1 MSTWIEMLSVEN
13 ATGSLKDAYDLA
25 KTPAGTVDNVMRIH
39 SQRPHTMVGHLTLYR
54 SVLHHQD
61 NTLPLWFLEAVG
73 VFTSLLNNCEYS
85 FKHHCTNMRRLLKD
99 DKRFAAIETALRGQA
114 PEAAFSGKELALM
127 RYTEK
132 LTISPGK
139 VEAADL
145 EAAKSAGATD
155 GEILEVNQV
164 CAYFCYSNRTI
175 NGLGVTLAG
184 DTVGFYKEQQK
195 DQDKQ

>member
-1 MSTWIEMLSVEN
+1 MSTWIEILSVEN
-13 ATGSLKDAYDLA
+13 ATGSLKEAYDLA

-54 SVLHHQD
+54 SVLHHKE

-85 FKHHCTNMRRLLKD
+85 FKHHCTNMRRLLED
-99 DKRFAAIETALRGQA
+99 DERFASIETALRGQA

-139 VEAADL
+139 VEAADV
-145 EAAKSAGATD
+145 EAAKSAGASD

-184 DTVGFYKEQQK
+184 DKVGYYKEQQK
-195 DQDKQ
+195 D

>member
-73 VFTSLLNNCEYS
+73 VFTSLLNSCEYS

-184 DTVGFYKEQQK
+184 DTVGFYNEQQK
-195 DQDKQ
+195 DQD

>member
-1 MSTWIEMLSVEN
+1 MSTWIKMLPVEN
-13 ATGSLKDAYDLA
+13 ATGSLKEAYDLA
-25 KTPAGTVDNVMRIH
+25 KTPSGTVDNVMRIH
-39 SQRPHTMVGHLTLYR
+39 SQRPQTMVGHLTLYR
-54 SVLHHQD
+54 SVLHNQD

-85 FKHHCTNMRRLLKD
+85 FTHHCTNMRRLLND
-99 DKRFAAIETALRGQA
+99 DERFGAIEKALLEHA
-114 PEAAFSGKELALM
+114 PEAAFLGKELALM

-139 VEAADL
+139 VEAIDV
-145 EAAKSAGATD
+145 EDAKSEGATE

-175 NGLGVTLAG
+175 NGLGVTLTG
-184 DTVGFYKEQQK
+184 DTVGYYKEQQN
-195 DQDKQ
+195 DQD

>member
-1 MSTWIEMLSVEN
+1 MSTWIEMLPVEN
-13 ATGSLKDAYDLA
+13 ATGSLKEAYDLA
-25 KTPAGTVDNVMRIH
+25 KTPPGTVDNVMRIH

-184 DTVGFYKEQQK
+184 DTVGFYKEQQI
-195 DQDKQ
+195 DQD

>member
-1 MSTWIEMLSVEN
+1 MSTWIEMLPVEN
-13 ATGSLKDAYDLA
+13 ATGSLKEAYDLA

-99 DKRFAAIETALRGQA
+99 DERFAAIETALRGQA
-114 PEAAFSGKELALM
+114 PE
-127 RYTEK
+127 
-132 LTISPGK
+132 
-139 VEAADL
+139 
-145 EAAKSAGATD
+145 SAGATD

-195 DQDKQ
+195 DQD

>member
-13 ATGSLKDAYDLA
+13 ATGSLKEAYDMA

-61 NTLPLWFLEAVG
+61 NTLSPWFLEAVG

-99 DKRFAAIETALRGQA
+99 DERFAAIETALRGQA
-114 PEAAFSGKELALM
+114 PEASFSGKELALM

-139 VEAADL
+139 VEAADV

-195 DQDKQ
+195 DQD

>member
-13 ATGSLKDAYDLA
+13 ATGSLKEAYDLA
-25 KTPAGTVDNVMRIH
+25 KTPAGTIDNVMRIH

-85 FKHHCTNMRRLLKD
+85 FKHHCTNMHRLLKD

-139 VEAADL
+139 VEATDV
-145 EAAKSAGATD
+145 EAARSAGATD

-184 DTVGFYKEQQK
+184 DKVGYYKEQQK
-195 DQDKQ
+195 D

>member
-13 ATGSLKDAYDLA
+13 ATGSLKEAYDLA

-85 FKHHCTNMRRLLKD
+85 FKHHCINMRRLLED
-99 DKRFAAIETALRGQA
+99 DERFASIETALRGQA
-114 PEAAFSGKELALM
+114 PEAAFTGKELALM

-139 VEAADL
+139 VEAADV
-145 EAAKSAGATD
+145 EAAKSAGASD

-184 DTVGFYKEQQK
+184 DTVGYYKE
-195 DQDKQ
+195 

>member
-1 MSTWIEMLSVEN
+1 MSTWIEMLPVES
-13 ATGSLKDAYDLA
+13 ATGSLKEAYDLA

-39 SQRPHTMVGHLTLYR
+39 SLRPHTMVGHLKLYL
-54 SVLHHQD
+54 SVLHHQE

-85 FKHHCTNMRRLLKD
+85 FTHHCTNLRRLLND
-99 DKRFAAIETALRGQA
+99 DERFGIIENALRFHTLD
-114 PEAAFSGKELALM
+114 AAFSGKELALM

-139 VEAADL
+139 VEAIDV
-145 EAAKSAGATD
+145 EDAKSEGATE

-175 NGLGVTLAG
+175 NGLGVTLTG
-184 DTVGFYKEQQK
+184 DTVGYYKEQQN
-195 DQDKQ
+195 DQD

>member
-1 MSTWIEMLSVEN
+1 MSPWIEMLSVEN
-13 ATGSLKDAYDLA
+13 ATGSLKEAYDMA
-25 KTPAGTVDNVMRIH
+25 KTPEGTVDNVMRIH

-54 SVLHHQD
+54 SVLHHQE

-99 DKRFAAIETALRGQA
+99 DERFAAIETALRGQA
-114 PEAAFSGKELALM
+114 LEAAFSGKELALM

-184 DTVGFYKEQQK
+184 DKVGYYKEQQK
-195 DQDKQ
+195 D

>member
-1 MSTWIEMLSVEN
+1 MSTWIEMLPVEN
-13 ATGSLKDAYDLA
+13 ATGSLKEAYDLA

-54 SVLHHQD
+54 SVLHHQE

-85 FKHHCTNMRRLLKD
+85 FKHHCTNVRRLLED
-99 DKRFAAIETALRGQA
+99 DERFASIETALRGQA

-175 NGLGVTLAG
+175 NGLGVTLSG
-184 DTVGFYKEQQK
+184 DTVGYYKDQQK
-195 DQDKQ
+195 NQD

>member
-1 MSTWIEMLSVEN
+1 MSTWIEILSVEN
-13 ATGSLKDAYDLA
+13 ATGSLKEAYDLA
-25 KTPAGTVDNVMRIH
+25 KTPVGTVDNVMRIH

-195 DQDKQ
+195 DQD

>member
-39 SQRPHTMVGHLTLYR
+39 SHRPHTMVGHLTLYR

-99 DKRFAAIETALRGQA
+99 DERFAAIETALRGQA

-184 DTVGFYKEQQK
+184 DTVGYYKDQQK
-195 DQDKQ
+195 DQD

>member
-13 ATGSLKDAYDLA
+13 ATGSLKEAYDLA

-39 SQRPHTMVGHLTLYR
+39 SHRPHTMVGHLTLYR

-85 FKHHCTNMRRLLKD
+85 FKHHCTNMRRLLED
-99 DKRFAAIETALRGQA
+99 DERFASIETALRGQA

-139 VEAADL
+139 VEAADV

-184 DTVGFYKEQQK
+184 DSVGYYKEQQK
-195 DQDKQ
+195 NQD

>member
-13 ATGSLKDAYDLA
+13 ATGSLKEAYDLA

-54 SVLHHQD
+54 SVLHHRD

-99 DKRFAAIETALRGQA
+99 DERFAAIETALRGQA

-184 DTVGFYKEQQK
+184 DKVGYYKEQQK
-195 DQDKQ
+195 D

>member
-1 MSTWIEMLSVEN
+1 MSTWIEMLPVEN
-13 ATGSLKDAYDLA
+13 ATGSLKDAYDMA

-54 SVLHHQD
+54 SVLHHHD

-85 FKHHCTNMRRLLKD
+85 FTHHCTNMRRLLKD
-99 DKRFAAIETALRGQA
+99 DERFAVIETALRGHA
-114 PEAAFSGKELALM
+114 PEKAFSGKELALM

-145 EAAKSAGATD
+145 EVAKSAGASD

-175 NGLGVTLAG
+175 NGLGVTLSG
-184 DTVGFYKEQQK
+184 DTVGYYKEKQK
-195 DQDKQ
+195 DQL

>member
-1 MSTWIEMLSVEN
+1 
-13 ATGSLKDAYDLA
+13 
-25 KTPAGTVDNVMRIH
+25 
-39 SQRPHTMVGHLTLYR
+39 
-54 SVLHHQD
+54 
-61 NTLPLWFLEAVG
+61 
-73 VFTSLLNNCEYS
+73 
-85 FKHHCTNMRRLLKD
+85 MRRLLED
-99 DKRFAAIETALRGQA
+99 EERFASIETALRGQA

-184 DTVGFYKEQQK
+184 DTVGYYKDQQK
-195 DQDKQ
+195 D